1 MKADHKDDVSRLQTK
16 AKDLELEVTMKTEEN
31 SRLREALDNL
41 WSTCFRFV
49 TRCSL
54 RICEIF
60 NSIGAATEEVD
71 YAPNGASGCLKCV
84 EEELN
89 AFDEV
94 MKGQGDFWAFI
105 TSRGTA
111 AIFEKACYT
120 HLKVVN
126 RPNFNISYNDLT

>member
-1 MKADHKDDVSRLQTK
+1 MEELRSDIEKMKADHKDDVSRLQTK
-16 AKDLELEVTMKTEEN
+16 TKV
-31 SRLREALDNL
+31 LDNL
-41 WSTCFRFV
+41 WSTCFGFV
-49 TRCSL
+49 TQCSL
-54 RICEIF
+54 WICSTF
-60 NSIGAATEEVD
+60 NSVGAAIEEVD
-71 YAPNGASGCLKCV
+71 YAPNDVPGTLKCV

-89 AFDEV
+89 VFDEV